1 MLGEHRARR
10 SLAARGCE
18 LNPRLGD
25 GLNEKRA
32 QAWNEGAAPRLGD
45 HPRRRSRSGSARPDR
60 SRQARGDATHRG
72 STKCQSRSRERREC
86 RSCGARGRAVVSVKS
101 GRQEGFEPGCS
112 LRQHK
117 ARLDAGRRCKRVGG
131 LVVRAIARR
140 PRPARRQ
147 PARWLP
153 RPRATAATRW
163 SKTRH
168 PTNDWGCVP
177 RSIEPLT
184 VDPRSRRPLTL
195 LCCPPVPP

>member
-25 GLNEKRA
+25 GLNEKTA
-32 QAWNEGAAPRLGD
+32 QARNEGAAPRLGD

-60 SRQARGDATHRG
+60 SRQARDDATHRG

-86 RSCGARGRAVVSVKS
+86 RSCGARGRAVVSMKWR
-101 GRQEGFEPGCS
+101 RQEGVEPGCF
-112 LRQHK
+112 LRQRQ

-147 PARWLP
+147 PARRLP

-168 PTNDWGCVP
+168 PTNEGGAFP
-177 RSIEPLT
+177 
-184 VDPRSRRPLTL
+184 DPSNR
-195 LCCPPVPP
+195 